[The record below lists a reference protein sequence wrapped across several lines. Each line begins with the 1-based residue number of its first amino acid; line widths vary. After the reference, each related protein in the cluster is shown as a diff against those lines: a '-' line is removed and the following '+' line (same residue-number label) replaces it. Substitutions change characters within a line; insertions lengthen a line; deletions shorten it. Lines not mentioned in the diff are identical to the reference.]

1 MSDSDSKGFSE
12 GLSASKGDP
21 RVLIVMNAALS
32 TMLGWTIVGGLS
44 LLDIAAFNAINV
56 ATAAIVIFAL
66 TYLITMS

>member
-21 RVLIVMNAALS
+21 RVLIGLNAALS

-44 LLDIAAFNAINV
+44 MLDIAAFNAINV

-66 TYLITMS
+66 TYLIVMS